1 MDKRYNLT
9 STDINGTV
17 KGARVAMVGGTT
29 SEALREQVR
38 ERYAAAA
45 RTVTSGQGHA
55 TCCGDGETC
64 CTTSAETETGA
75 SASCCGPT
83 VLEADD
89 SFGSALYLAAD
100 RASLPVAA
108 VAASLGC
115 GNPLAVAE
123 LREGETVLDL
133 GSGGGI
139 DVLLSAKRVG
149 PSGFA
154 YGVDMTDEMLEL
166 ARSNAAKASATNVE
180 FVKGTIEEV
189 PLAAGSVDVVISNCV
204 INLSVDKP
212 KVLAEMFRV
221 LRPGGRIGISD
232 VVAEDHLTPAERA
245 DRGSY
250 VGCVAGALSKVE
262 YLEGLAAAGFV
273 DVSVQFTRQAA
284 DGMHSAIVQATKPTT
299 VSAAAATDSM
309 PAAAAND

>member
-1 MDKRYNLT
+1 
-9 STDINGTV
+9 
-17 KGARVAMVGGTT
+17 MVGSTT

-55 TCCGDGETC
+55 TCCGDEEIC
-64 CTTSAETETGA
+64 CAGGAETETGA

-166 ARSNAAKASATNVE
+166 AQSNAAKAGATNVE
-180 FVKGTIEEV
+180 FVRGTIEDV
-189 PLAAGSVDVVISNCV
+189 PLPDGSVDVVISNCV

-212 KVLAEMFRV
+212 KVLAEIFRV

-232 VVAEDHLTPAERA
+232 IVAEDDLTPVQRA
-245 DRGSY
+245 ARGTY
-250 VGCVAGALSKVE
+250 VGCIAGALSRAE
-262 YLEGLAAAGFV
+262 YLEALAAAGFV
-273 DVSVQFTRQAA
+273 DVSVQFIHQASDA
-284 DGMHSAIVQATKPTT
+284 MHSAIVQATKPTT
-299 VSAAAATDSM
+299 ASAAAATGSM
-309 PAAAAND
+309 SAAAVDD